1 MAKDRRWR
9 NDPRTTRGPA
19 PLLAVDAAGGDA
31 VVPAVGRGG
40 PQERA
45 RRARGRPAGVR
56 PVPDAAH
63 RPRAHPAPAALRAV
77 RRPLLRGLRGL
88 RRPGRVLRAAARPA
102 AAQLC
107 DRRDHGVPLGLLPHL
122 HRGAVH
128 PDPRLRG
135 GRGPARHRHTVPAHV
150 QRRLARGRGEGPSG
164 RARPGGAAAVGPRPA
179 RGPRGGGSA
188 MNPFESMS
196 PFETVLVVFAAVL
209 AAAALAVVYRMIV
222 GPTILD
228 RALATDSLVT
238 LVVMGMALYAAQ
250 SRAAWAG
257 PAMLGLTGLAFIGT
271 VTFARFVARE
281 DPGRGFLGRRG
292 EELPTDTAPHEAIHA
307 DPVSGS
313 TPDDGP
319 ANVFDPA
326 SEGE

>member
-1 MAKDRRWR
+1 
-9 NDPRTTRGPA
+9 
-19 PLLAVDAAGGDA
+19 
-31 VVPAVGRGG
+31 VG
-40 PQERA
+40 
-45 RRARGRPAGVR
+45 
-56 PVPDAAH
+56 H
-63 RPRAHPAPAALRAV
+63 
-77 RRPLLRGLRGL
+77 
-88 RRPGRVLRAAARPA
+88 
-102 AAQLC
+102 
-107 DRRDHGVPLGLLPHL
+107 
-122 HRGAVH
+122 
-128 PDPRLRG
+128 
-135 GRGPARHRHTVPAHV
+135 
-150 QRRLARGRGEGPSG
+150 
-164 RARPGGAAAVGPRPA
+164 RPA

-188 MNPFESMS
+188 MS
-196 PFETVLVVFAAVL
+196 PFETVLVVFAALL

-326 SEGE
+326 SEGEPATEGDSWAEDDPWGEDDPVEDPDHP

>member
-1 MAKDRRWR
+1 RPL
-9 NDPRTTRGPA
+9 PR
-19 PLLAVDAAGGDA
+19 
-31 VVPAVGRGG
+31 
-40 PQERA
+40 
-45 RRARGRPAGVR
+45 
-56 PVPDAAH
+56 H
-63 RPRAHPAPAALRAV
+63 RPSPSPVAT
-77 RRPLLRGLRGL
+77 LLRS
-88 RRPGRVLRAAARPA
+88 
-102 AAQLC
+102 
-107 DRRDHGVPLGLLPHL
+107 
-122 HRGAVH
+122 
-128 PDPRLRG
+128 
-135 GRGPARHRHTVPAHV
+135 GPARHRHPVPAHL

-164 RARPGGAAAVGPRPA
+164 RARPGGAAAVGHRPA

-188 MNPFESMS
+188 MS
-196 PFETVLVVFAAVL
+196 PFETVLVVFAALL

-292 EELPTDTAPHEAIHA
+292 EEPPTDTA
-307 DPVSGS
+307 
-313 TPDDGP
+313 
-319 ANVFDPA
+319 
-326 SEGE
+326 

>member
-1 MAKDRRWR
+1 
-9 NDPRTTRGPA
+9 
-19 PLLAVDAAGGDA
+19 
-31 VVPAVGRGG
+31 
-40 PQERA
+40 
-45 RRARGRPAGVR
+45 
-56 PVPDAAH
+56 
-63 RPRAHPAPAALRAV
+63 
-77 RRPLLRGLRGL
+77 RPLLRGLRGL

-196 PFETVLVVFAAVL
+196 PFGPVRALLAAVV
-209 AAAALAVVYRMIV
+209 AAAAPAVRSRVLC
-222 GPTILD
+222 GPACLC
-228 RALATDSLVT
+228 RALAAGGLVT
-238 LVVMGMALYAAQ
+238 LVVMGVALYAAQ

-257 PAMLGLTGLAFIGT
+257 PAMRGLTGLAFIGT
-271 VTFARFVARE
+271 VTFALFGARE
-281 DPGRGFLGRRG
+281 D
-292 EELPTDTAPHEAIHA
+292 
-307 DPVSGS
+307 
-313 TPDDGP
+313 
-319 ANVFDPA
+319 
-326 SEGE
+326 